1 MLELIIT
8 TCLILCILV
17 AALTYKSYGHVIVK
31 LITLPLVIVFSL
43 ITITYFMSIRGT
55 PITDYPDAEFT
66 YIHHE
71 AEIVENEQEIV
82 LWIKNVDNQN
92 KMFTFPYD
100 RDTMK
105 KLNEMKDEKEKGK
118 GAPGE
123 FIPGVNGSNVE
134 KILVDYDGE
143 KSNAFNVIKK

>member
-17 AALTYKSYGHVIVK
+17 AILTYKSYGHVAVK
-31 LITLPLVIVFSL
+31 LITLPLVIFFSL

-55 PITDYPDAEFT
+55 PIADHPEEHFT

-71 AEIVENEQEIV
+71 VELVNNEQEIV
-82 LWIKNVDNQN
+82 LWIKDDNNRN

-105 KLNEMKDEKEKGK
+105 KLNEMKEEKEKGT
-118 GAPGE
+118 GQPAE
-123 FIPGVNGSNVE
+123 FIPGTNGSNAE

-143 KSNAFNVIKK
+143 QSNAFNVIKK

>member
-17 AALTYKSYGHVIVK
+17 AILTYKSYGHVAVK

-43 ITITYFMSIRGT
+43 VTITYFMSIRGT
-55 PITDYPDAEFT
+55 PITDYPKEHFT

-71 AEIVENEQEIV
+71 VELVNNEQEIV
-82 LWIKNVDNQN
+82 LWIKDDDNKN
-92 KMFTFPYD
+92 KMFTFQYD

-105 KLNEMKDEKEKGK
+105 KLNEMKEEKEKGN
-118 GAPGE
+118 GQPAE
-123 FIPGVNGSNVE
+123 FIPGTNGSNAE

-143 KSNAFNVIKK
+143 QSNAFNIIKK

>member
-17 AALTYKSYGHVIVK
+17 AILTYKSYGHVAVK

-43 ITITYFMSIRGT
+43 VTITYFMSIRGT
-55 PITDYPDAEFT
+55 PITDYPEEHFT

-71 AEIVENEQEIV
+71 VELVNNEQEIV
-82 LWIKNVDNQN
+82 LWIKDDDNKN
-92 KMFTFPYD
+92 KMFTFQYD

-105 KLNEMKDEKEKGK
+105 KLNEMKEEKEKGN
-118 GAPGE
+118 GQPAE
-123 FIPGVNGSNVE
+123 FIPGTNGSNAE

-143 KSNAFNVIKK
+143 QSNAFNIIKK